1 MVELLLL
8 IVINVNMLSL
18 LLPKNKFDNRTTY
31 NKENMQMNRAQ
42 KSQNYWISELEV
54 TLWTMSPISI

>member
-42 KSQNYWISELEV
+42 KSQNY
-54 TLWTMSPISI
+54 

>member
-1 MVELLLL
+1 MVGLLLL